1 MNEKINDIL
10 DNNKI
15 KSSGKYKASV
25 QRGVKISGVTKNQF
39 KKLESEFRKAGIKS
53 AYALQKYKNA
63 QARAKRRASAQARK
77 RIREEN
83 NKKRELISMLKRIK
97 RNRWSKQSEDQWAKI
112 PHKGK
117 LNKEEFLDFV
127 TDMREYNLGIV
138 DAIEDG
144 MLPKLTQPL
153 KLPKDNSKGEIEKF
167 MERRKSWLERGVQG
181 KIDAT
186 WNKLARNLSA
196 VYGNVAPQIY
206 LYMQKIGMR
215 DIESYFE
222 GRGVPLYWLLKSDIP
237 GIDDA
242 QQKDMVIRE
251 IENELDSNELITV
264 LSKYITIEEELEILN
279 KLEKTQRTWN
289 W

>member
-1 MNEKINDIL
+1 MEDRIQDIL
-10 DNNKI
+10 DNNTI
-15 KSSGKYKASV
+15 KSRGQYKASV
-25 QRGVKISGVTKNQF
+25 QRGVKISGVTKHQF

-63 QARAKRRASAQARK
+63 QARAKRREAAQARK
-77 RIREEN
+77 RVSEEN
-83 NKKRELISMLKRIK
+83 KKKRELLRILKQIK
-97 RNRWSKQSEDQWAKI
+97 KDRWSKQAEDQWAKI

-127 TDMREYNLGIV
+127 TELREYNLGIV
-138 DAIEDG
+138 DAIEEG

-153 KLPKDNSKGEIEKF
+153 KLPKDNSKGEIERF
-167 MERRKSWLERGVQG
+167 MERRKSWLEGGVQG
-181 KIDAT
+181 KIAST

-215 DIESYFE
+215 DIENYFE

-237 GIDDA
+237 GIDDS
-242 QQKDMVIRE
+242 QQKELVINE
-251 IENELDSNELITV
+251 IENELNATELISV
-264 LSKYITIEEELEILN
+264 LSKYITIEEEVEILN
-279 KLEKTQRTWN
+279 KLERTQRTWN